1 MNPLLTTPSRQF
13 GITLF
18 SSLYIA
24 IALSRR
30 RRLHAVP
37 GYVALG
43 ALSIIRIVVAGMDIG
58 FAVPLRPWKAEAGM
72 AALDAVALVPLFVM
86 FLVVLWWMYV
96 PSRCRGL

>member
-1 MNPLLTTPSRQF
+1 MNPLLTSPSRQF